1 MTRTRSTSANDA
13 WEALL
18 TAHAAVMR
26 EFAAGDLWREVSIR
40 EYDVLYTLAK
50 CAAAVRQSEL
60 ERHVL
65 LSQPAISRLVDRLVE
80 RGLIAKE
87 TDPGDRRAVLLAL
100 TGDGRAVQRRV
111 GARHARDVARLVG
124 SRLTAPELAEL
135 ERLTTLL
142 AGAQE

>member
-142 AGAQE
+142 AGAEE